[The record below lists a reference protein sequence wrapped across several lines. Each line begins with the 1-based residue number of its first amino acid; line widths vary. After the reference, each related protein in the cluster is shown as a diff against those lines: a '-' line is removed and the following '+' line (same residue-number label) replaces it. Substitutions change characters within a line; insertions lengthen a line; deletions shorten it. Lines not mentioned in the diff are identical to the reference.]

1 MEGSIAGDVLTVT
14 EIQEGSIPSPPPR
27 EITRGIEMAKKY
39 SDYDVIAREDLN
51 ELIELVDEA
60 LAMGYT
66 LIGGLAIAAV
76 AVTLSQPQVIY
87 HQAIAR

>member
-1 MEGSIAGDVLTVT
+1 
-14 EIQEGSIPSPPPR
+14 
-27 EITRGIEMAKKY
+27 MAKKY

>member
-1 MEGSIAGDVLTVT
+1 
-14 EIQEGSIPSPPPR
+14 
-27 EITRGIEMAKKY
+27 MAKKY

-60 LAMGYT
+60 LDMGYT
-66 LIGGLAIAAV
+66 LIGGIAIAAV
-76 AVTLSQPQVIY
+76 AVTLSQPQVVY